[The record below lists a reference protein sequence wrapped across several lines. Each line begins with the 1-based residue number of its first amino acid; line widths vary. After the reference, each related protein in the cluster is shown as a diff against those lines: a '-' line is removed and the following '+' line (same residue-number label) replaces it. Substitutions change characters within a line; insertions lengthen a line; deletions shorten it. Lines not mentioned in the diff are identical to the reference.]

1 MDAIV
6 KVLTWAHHLQ
16 LSCFGSP
23 ISINI
28 DAGNGADTKKLI
40 HVSTYAGNDMKHYII
55 SDDMPTT
62 DIYAE
67 WGKLKDDVNK
77 LRDQY
82 IGHRVNKHGREIV
95 KKV

>member
-23 ISINI
+23 ITINI
-28 DAGNGADTKKLI
+28 DAGQGVNKSKLI
-40 HVSTYAGNDMKHYII
+40 HVSVFAGSEEKHYII

-82 IGHRVNKHGREIV
+82 IGHRVNKHGREI